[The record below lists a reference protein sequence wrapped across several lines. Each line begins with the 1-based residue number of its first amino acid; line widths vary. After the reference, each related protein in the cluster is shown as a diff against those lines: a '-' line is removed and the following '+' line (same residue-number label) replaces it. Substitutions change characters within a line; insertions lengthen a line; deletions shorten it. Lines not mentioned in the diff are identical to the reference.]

1 MILLDTNIIIYSALE
16 NHKNLR
22 EFFKNSNAGCSM
34 ISHLEVLG
42 YHKITPEQIKYFEA
56 VFELAETMPIT
67 EDVIQQAIT
76 FRKKH
81 SMSVADSIIAATAKV
96 YNATLYTNNIKD
108 FAFIKE
114 IKLYNPML
122 T

>member
-1 MILLDTNIIIYSALE
+1 
-16 NHKNLR
+16 
-22 EFFKNSNAGCSM
+22 
-34 ISHLEVLG
+34 
-42 YHKITPEQIKYFEA
+42 
-56 VFELAETMPIT
+56 MPIT
-67 EDVIQQAIT
+67 EEVIQQAIT